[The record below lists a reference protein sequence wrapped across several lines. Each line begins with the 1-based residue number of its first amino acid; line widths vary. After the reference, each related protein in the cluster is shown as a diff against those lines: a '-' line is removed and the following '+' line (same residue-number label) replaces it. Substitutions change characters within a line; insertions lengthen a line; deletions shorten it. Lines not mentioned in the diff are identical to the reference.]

1 MYTYALVADGRTA
14 ADIRELVTKKY
25 FKTHNVR
32 RGWREYMYT
41 FTTGAYRLQSALI
54 SDIMKYFESVHVH
67 LVSTTLLSALRG
79 ISFAKQATTDEC
91 QTSRSRTTYARNLG
105 DYARLQHP
113 RQWHSTLTD
122 ASTPTQLAVSQQAR
136 KKFGAGAV
144 ARPRSSGQLLF
155 LLEPEAVSFH
165 CRSIPCATGPVQRF
179 MRLILVCN
187 SLLCSS

>member
-1 MYTYALVADGRTA
+1 
-14 ADIRELVTKKY
+14 
-25 FKTHNVR
+25 
-32 RGWREYMYT
+32 MYT

-54 SDIMKYFESVHVH
+54 SDIMKYLESVHAH

-91 QTSRSRTTYARNLG
+91 QTSRSRTYARNLG
-105 DYARLQHP
+105 DYAR
-113 RQWHSTLTD
+113 HSTLTD

-179 MRLILVCN
+179 MRVIIHVILCCVVANVIC
-187 SLLCSS
+187 

>member
-1 MYTYALVADGRTA
+1 
-14 ADIRELVTKKY
+14 
-25 FKTHNVR
+25 
-32 RGWREYMYT
+32 
-41 FTTGAYRLQSALI
+41 
-54 SDIMKYFESVHVH
+54 MKYLESVHAH

-91 QTSRSRTTYARNLG
+91 QTSRSRTYARNLG
-105 DYARLQHP
+105 DYAR
-113 RQWHSTLTD
+113 HSTWTD

-165 CRSIPCATGPVQRF
+165 CRSIPCAIHV
-179 MRLILVCN
+179 ILCCVVANVIC
-187 SLLCSS
+187 